1 MARLGGRKT
10 NTAGAAADRALIS
23 LSLCKSLSDELHV
36 YKKQFVAKIYA
47 EYCRKSRP
55 LYTLRSMPTKGQPVR
70 ASDRAYAALRDDI
83 VQWRLQ
89 PGALLAEVEQAERLG
104 VSRTPLREALGRLT
118 AEGLTTAAGGR
129 GVVVTGIS
137 LADIDELFELRE
149 TLEGKAAALAAER
162 GVPQTFRKLEA
173 EFRAA
178 PSLITGPAPAL
189 QDYYLLVDRLDS
201 AVDAAISNSYL
212 AQAMRSL
219 RVHLVR
225 IRRLAA
231 DDAARL
237 TAAAAEHAAIA
248 EAIAIRNP
256 GLAQAA
262 TTLHL
267 HRSLSH
273 IKATHPSR

>member
-1 MARLGGRKT
+1 
-10 NTAGAAADRALIS
+10 
-23 LSLCKSLSDELHV
+23 
-36 YKKQFVAKIYA
+36 
-47 EYCRKSRP
+47 
-55 LYTLRSMPTKGQPVR
+55 VR
-70 ASDRAYAALRDDI
+70 ASDRAYTALRDDI

-118 AEGLTTAAGGR
+118 AEGLTTAGGGR
-129 GVVVTGIS
+129 GVVVTDIS
-137 LADIDELFELRE
+137 LADIEELFELRE
-149 TLEGKAAALAAER
+149 TLESKAAALAAER
-162 GVPQTFRKLEA
+162 GDAGTFRTLEA

-178 PSLITGPAPAL
+178 PSLLNGSSSAL
-189 QDYYLLVDRLDS
+189 EDYYLLVERLDS
-201 AVDAAISNSYL
+201 AIDAASANSYL
-212 AQAMRSL
+212 AQAMRGL

-231 DDAARL
+231 DDATRL

-248 EAIAIRNP
+248 EAIALGNP
-256 GLAQAA
+256 RLAQAA

-273 IKATHPSR
+273 IKAAHTPR

>member
-1 MARLGGRKT
+1 M
-10 NTAGAAADRALIS
+10 
-23 LSLCKSLSDELHV
+23 
-36 YKKQFVAKIYA
+36 
-47 EYCRKSRP
+47 
-55 LYTLRSMPTKGQPVR
+55 LYTLAVPTKGKSVR
-70 ASDRAYAALRDDI
+70 ASDRAYTALRDDI

-118 AEGLTTAAGGR
+118 AEGLTTAGGGR

-137 LADIDELFELRE
+137 LADIEELFELRE
-149 TLEGKAAALAAER
+149 TLESKAAALAAER
-162 GVPQTFRKLEA
+162 GDAGTFRTLEA

-178 PSLITGPAPAL
+178 PSLLNGSTSAL
-189 QDYYLLVDRLDS
+189 EDYYLLVERLDS
-201 AVDAAISNSYL
+201 AIDAASANSYL
-212 AQAMRSL
+212 AQAMRGL

-231 DDAARL
+231 DDATRL

-248 EAIAIRNP
+248 EAIALGNP
-256 GLAQAA
+256 RLAQAA

-273 IKATHPSR
+273 IKAAHTPR

>member
-1 MARLGGRKT
+1 M
-10 NTAGAAADRALIS
+10 
-23 LSLCKSLSDELHV
+23 
-36 YKKQFVAKIYA
+36 
-47 EYCRKSRP
+47 
-55 LYTLRSMPTKGQPVR
+55 LYTLAVPTKGKSVR
-70 ASDRAYAALRDDI
+70 ASDRAYTALRDDI

-118 AEGLTTAAGGR
+118 AEGLTTAGGGR
-129 GVVVTGIS
+129 GVVVTDIS
-137 LADIDELFELRE
+137 LADIEELFELRE
-149 TLEGKAAALAAER
+149 TLESKAAALAAER
-162 GVPQTFRKLEA
+162 GDAGTFRTLEA

-178 PSLITGPAPAL
+178 PSLLNGSTSAL
-189 QDYYLLVDRLDS
+189 EDYYLLVERLDS
-201 AVDAAISNSYL
+201 AIDAASANSYL
-212 AQAMRSL
+212 AQAMRGL

-231 DDAARL
+231 DDATRL

-248 EAIAIRNP
+248 EAIALGNP
-256 GLAQAA
+256 RLAQAA

-273 IKATHPSR
+273 IKAAHTPR